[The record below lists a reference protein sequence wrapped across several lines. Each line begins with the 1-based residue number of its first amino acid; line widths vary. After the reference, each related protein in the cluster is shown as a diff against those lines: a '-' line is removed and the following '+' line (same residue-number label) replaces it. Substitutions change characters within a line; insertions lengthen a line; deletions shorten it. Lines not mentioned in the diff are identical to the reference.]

1 MARTIT
7 AIKAEMTAV
16 FMNNSTAASVW
27 GFTVGDDFD
36 ATFSKVSVESIL
48 IYVFAFAINTVEQIF
63 DTFKA
68 YVTALIEAKTP
79 HTAKWYRDKM
89 LLFMKDQLLIAD
101 TDTYDIS
108 LMTDSDI
115 AAAKVIKYA
124 AAVENSDSSMLT
136 IKVAGELAGERVP
149 FDSNV
154 EAQISAY
161 IHEIKDAGVRIGL
174 VNQVGD
180 SFSCEVDVY
189 FNPLL
194 VPNDVKDTV
203 NAAIVNYIENLTFN
217 GEYSNMALVDAIQ
230 KVDGVEIVEFKWAKS
245 ADAGSSVLELINAKK
260 VPVAG
265 YFKAKDIIINMN
277 AHAVL

>member
-1 MARTIT
+1 MARTAT

-16 FMNNSTAASVW
+16 FMNNSTAASMW
-27 GFTVGDDFD
+27 GFTVGDNFD

-48 IYVFAFAINTVEQIF
+48 FYVFAYCANTVEQIF

-68 YVTALIEAKTP
+68 YVTALIDAKTP

-89 LLFMKDQLLIAD
+89 LLFMKDKLLVTD
-101 TDTYDIS
+101 TDTYDTGS
-108 LMTDSDI
+108 MTDSEI
-115 AAAKVIKYA
+115 EAAKVIKYA
-124 AAVENSDSSMLT
+124 AAVENSDSSILT

-149 FDSNV
+149 FDSGL
-154 EAQISAY
+154 EAQITEY
-161 IHEIKDAGVRIGL
+161 IQEVKDAGVRVGL
-174 VNQVGD
+174 VNQAGD

-189 FNPLL
+189 YNALL
-194 VPNDVKDTV
+194 LPGDVQTAV
-203 NAAIVNYIENLTFN
+203 NEAIVNYIENLTFN

-230 KVDGVEIVEFKWAKS
+230 VVDGVEIVEFKWAKS
-245 ADAGSSVLELINAKK
+245 ADVSSSVMELINAKK

-265 YFKAKDIIINMN
+265 YFKSKDITINMV